1 MSGGPQ
7 TPPLFDF
14 PKVTAIGIASPTAG
28 FLTSGFGVAG
38 TLVGMA
44 LTAVI
49 VTAVADVLKVYLA
62 RAPGAVTKIPK
73 GLRKSRWRNALL
85 GRVWLAFKALS
96 RIRLAFSSFRSLPA
110 ARRRSILVGSAL
122 ASVVSFLIGISILT
136 GVELSVG
143 KRLSCWVWNECPAG
157 EAATSDGSA
166 SSTTTTLSAFFGG
179 QDQAAP
185 PARQQPP
192 SDAKQ
197 GLPPSQQGAFPDSE
211 QPGVLQPSHEGREDG
226 VPEDRRD
233 TQTPAREQQPGGGDD
248 LSRDER
254 NEQEGG
260 KQNPDPQ

>member
-7 TPPLFDF
+7 TPPLFDL

-49 VTAVADVLKVYLA
+49 VTAGADVLKVYLA
-62 RAPGAVTKIPK
+62 RAPGAVTKLPK
-73 GLRKSRWRNALL
+73 GLRKSRWRNAL

-96 RIRLAFSSFRSLPA
+96 RIRLALSSFRSLPA
-110 ARRRSILVGSAL
+110 ARRRSILVGSAV
-122 ASVVSFLIGISILT
+122 ASVVSFLIGISIVT

-143 KRLSCWVWNECPAG
+143 KRLSCWVWNECPA
-157 EAATSDGSA
+157 EASTADGSVT
-166 SSTTTTLSAFFGG
+166 STTTTLSAFFGG
-179 QDQAAP
+179 QGQEAP
-185 PARQQPP
+185 PAQQQFP

-197 GLPPSQQGAFPDSE
+197 GLPPSQKGAFPDSSE
-211 QPGVLQPSHEGREDG
+211 QPGMLEPSQEGHPSG
-226 VPEDRRD
+226 VPEERRD
-233 TQTPAREQQPGGGDD
+233 TQSPAQEQQPGGDD

-254 NEQEGG
+254 NEQDGG